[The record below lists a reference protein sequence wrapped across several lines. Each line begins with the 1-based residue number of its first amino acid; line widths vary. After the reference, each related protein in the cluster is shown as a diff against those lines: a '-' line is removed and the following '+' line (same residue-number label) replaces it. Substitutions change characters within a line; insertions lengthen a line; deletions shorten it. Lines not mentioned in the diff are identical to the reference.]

1 VAVVAAAVAG
11 LALSSEF
18 ESEYRLA
25 MRGGLEDRWKSK
37 QNIFQMKISKTNIIT
52 WTKCQL
58 IGVVRY
64 STTTTPTD

>member
-1 VAVVAAAVAG
+1 MAVVAAAVAG

-37 QNIFQMKISKTNIIT
+37 QNIFQMKISKN
-52 WTKCQL
+52 
-58 IGVVRY
+58 
-64 STTTTPTD
+64 